1 MSLGYGLNFDN
12 TYLKL
17 PKRFFSFV
25 HPQTVQSPEVKMIN
39 CNLATSLGLDL
50 SDATTDDLANL
61 FSGNVLPNNANTF
74 QAYAGH
80 QFGHYTILGDGRAV
94 CWVSILH
101 QIIKG

>member
-12 TYLKL
+12 TYLHL
-17 PKRFFSFV
+17 PKDFFLLV
-25 HPQTVQSPEVKMIN
+25 HPQTVQSPEVIMIN

-74 QAYAGH
+74 AQAYAGH

-94 CWVSILH
+94 VLGDIL
-101 QIIKG
+101 QLR